1 MKNRSKEYNRHKSF
15 VKAKRKQKISRSIYS
30 SAFWS
35 GDYYNNLHQY
45 SKNKIHCSAEC
56 YKTRNKGNRRWKR
69 PHNWSR
75 SLNYKASDL
84 RRQVSMDYEENEYIG
99 NTHSGMNG
107 PKRKKDW

>member
-1 MKNRSKEYNRHKSF
+1 MNKSRSRAYNRDVS
-15 VKAKRKQKISRSIYS
+15 KRKALRKKRLAEEVYYN
-30 SAFWS
+30 
-35 GDYYNNLHQY
+35 GKECPYYNNLHQY
-45 SKNKIHCSAEC
+45 S
-56 YKTRNKGNRRWKR
+56 KR

-84 RRQVSMDYEENEYIG
+84 RRQVSMDYEESEYIG